1 MSDMNESST
10 SSRGRRGRI
19 LAVVAVLLLIAVFG
33 IRFRQL
39 GRTEAL
45 ASVRSVQEAE
55 GIPVE
60 TVTAERGALARW
72 INLAGTVEGTVQ
84 YPVVS
89 NNALRVVA
97 VPVREGDP
105 VRAGDVIIR
114 LAREAPTP
122 MVHSYQK
129 ARAAHDSALKDARR
143 LRNLYAEGAVSEQ
156 TLDAAETALAVA
168 AADLQDAEDSTALLA
183 SEDGVVAS
191 ILVTEGE
198 TVETGEPLAWVART
212 DSVKVRFAAGSLQAL
227 ALAVGQGARWTA
239 PGGTQAVDGVL
250 HQLDLMADPETHL
263 LEGEAL
269 FANPD
274 GRLVPGLLV
283 SIRVRTAHR
292 EDALVVPGRCLVQTD
307 GGDAVWIVDGEGGA
321 ALRPVTTGLQTTDRV
336 EIVDGLDAGE
346 LVVLHG
352 QTLLSEGVK
361 VKRVGAGEES

>member
-1 MSDMNESST
+1 MNESSIT
-10 SSRGRRGRI
+10 RRGRRGRI
-19 LAVVAVLLLIAVFG
+19 VAVVAIAAVALVFG
-33 IRFRQL
+33 LRFKQL
-39 GRTEAL
+39 GRSEAL
-45 ASVRSVQEAE
+45 ASVRSVQQAE

-60 TVTAERGALARW
+60 TVKAERGELSRW
-72 INLAGTVEGTVQ
+72 IGLAGTVEGTVQ

-89 NNALRVVA
+89 SNALRVVA
-97 VPVREGDP
+97 VPVREGER

-114 LAREAPTP
+114 LAHEAPTP

-129 ARAAHDSALKDARR
+129 ARAAHDNALKEARR

-168 AADLQDAEDSTALLA
+168 AADLQDAEHSTALLA
-183 SEDGVVAS
+183 SDDGVVAS

-212 DSVKVRFAAGSLQAL
+212 DTVKVRFAAGSRQAL
-227 ALAVGQGARWTA
+227 ALAVGQLARWTA
-239 PGGTQAVDGVL
+239 PDGARSLDGAV
-250 HQLDLMADPETHL
+250 HQLDLMADPGTHL

-283 SIRVRTAHR
+283 SLRVRTAHL
-292 EDALVVPGRCLVQTD
+292 EAALIVPGRCLVAAE
-307 GGDAVWIVDGEGGA
+307 GRDAVWVVDGEGKA
-321 ALRPVTTGLQTTDRV
+321 VLRPVTLGLRTSDSV
-336 EIVDGLDAGE
+336 EIAAGLAAGE
-346 LVVLHG
+346 RVVLHG
-352 QTLLSEGVK
+352 QSLLSEGVK